1 MVKIKQLYTQYNI
14 NTEKTPLPILDIEI
28 ENETIDHIQKGYIE
42 KDITYF
48 KGVYEP
54 SWIEDQVELEITI
67 TVNLKKYTQKEIQI
81 STDFINNIKNDELTD
96 ELFRK
101 FLSEKVVTITRKI
114 KNNFTDT
121 TTYSILGNIIDES

>member
-1 MVKIKQLYTQYNI
+1 MVKIKQLYEQYNL
-14 NTEKTPLPILDIEI
+14 NTEKIPSPILDIEI
-28 ENETIDHIQKGYIE
+28 ENETIDHIQKGYTE
-42 KDITYF
+42 KNITYF
-48 KGVYEP
+48 TGVYEP
-54 SWIEDQVELEITI
+54 SWIEDQMELEITI
-67 TVNLKKYTQKEIQI
+67 TINLKKYTQKEIQI

>member
-1 MVKIKQLYTQYNI
+1 M
-14 NTEKTPLPILDIEI
+14 
-28 ENETIDHIQKGYIE
+28 
-42 KDITYF
+42 
-48 KGVYEP
+48 YEP

>member
-28 ENETIDHIQKGYIE
+28 ENETIDHFQKGYTE
-42 KDITYF
+42 KNITYF
-48 KGVYEP
+48 TGVYEP

-121 TTYSILGNIIDES
+121 TTYSIFGNIIDES